1 MSLSHNY
8 YTVLYQWKSRLRRSF
23 GRSVGSSIL
32 SYEIQQLHS
41 TTSENGTIWP
51 ESSSEASEIILHSSK
66 RSSIVRIRIRT
77 NKRMTNER
85 VVERVKAHAVDFM
98 WFSHD
103 IYQNSSVGIKD
114 DYTEE
119 NNISKIVEYNTIQ
132 CFQLLNP
139 KMLTI
144 VRIIEWIMRTSL

>member
-23 GRSVGSSIL
+23 GRSVGLSIL

-51 ESSSEASEIILHSSK
+51 ESRGFGNHPSFVKTQLNSANTNTNQWENDEWKSGRTSESSRSWFHVVLARYISK
-66 RSSIVRIRIRT
+66 F
-77 NKRMTNER
+77 KC
-85 VVERVKAHAVDFM
+85 H
-98 WFSHD
+98 
-103 IYQNSSVGIKD
+103 VGIID

-119 NNISKIVEYNTIQ
+119 NIYRKLLNTIR
-132 CFQLLNP
+132 FNAFNY
-139 KMLTI
+139 
-144 VRIIEWIMRTSL
+144 

>member
-1 MSLSHNY
+1 M
-8 YTVLYQWKSRLRRSF
+8 
-23 GRSVGSSIL
+23 
-32 SYEIQQLHS
+32 
-41 TTSENGTIWP
+41 
-51 ESSSEASEIILHSSK
+51 
-66 RSSIVRIRIRT
+66 
-77 NKRMTNER
+77 
-85 VVERVKAHAVDFM
+85 
-98 WFSHD
+98 
-103 IYQNSSVGIKD
+103 D